1 MLMYVFM
8 LHHNRALLHLVM
20 CGSLCWFVSFTV
32 LISWKFLIR
41 NMCIMLSDELR
52 AVRNEGSCGLMYLS
66 ILYRFSAL
74 WQRCFVAVTVTVTV
88 VISREFLI

>member
-8 LHHNRALLHLVM
+8 LHHNSALLHLVM
-20 CGSLCWFVSFTV
+20 CGLLCWFVSFTV

-66 ILYRFSAL
+66 MLYRL
-74 WQRCFVAVTVTVTV
+74 QMCFVAVTVTV

>member
-8 LHHNRALLHLVM
+8 LHHNSALLHLVM
-20 CGSLCWFVSFTV
+20 CGLVCWFVSFTV

-52 AVRNEGSCGLMYLS
+52 AVRNEGSCGLMYLCRTD
-66 ILYRFSAL
+66 LAL
-74 WQRCFVAVTVTVTV
+74 CCRGVLSQLRL
-88 VISREFLI
+88 RLRL

>member
-8 LHHNRALLHLVM
+8 LHHNSALLHLVM
-20 CGSLCWFVSFTV
+20 CGLLCWFVSFTV

-52 AVRNEGSCGLMYLS
+52 AVRNEGSCGLMYLCCTD
-66 ILYRFSAL
+66 LAL
-74 WQRCFVAVTVTVTV
+74 CCRGVLLHL
-88 VISREFLI
+88 RL

>member
-20 CGSLCWFVSFTV
+20 CGLLCWFVSFTV

-52 AVRNEGSCGLMYLS
+52 AVRNEGSCEGSCGLMYLCCTD
-66 ILYRFSAL
+66 LAL
-74 WQRCFVAVTVTVTV
+74 CCRGVLLHL
-88 VISREFLI
+88 RL